1 MLYHRRKLLQV
12 CSESSIPE
20 IRKIGKFLENIPNIK
35 GKCYSPLGW
44 PVAGGNLGGGW
55 CGLGPVVFPFY
66 LYSAVVVVGSLGWCL
81 VVRVWWRC
89 CEAPCGVGDGGYE
102 LLGLLGSMCH
112 GRRDLRLVG
121 AELSF

>member
-20 IRKIGKFLENIPNIK
+20 IRKIGKFLENIPNI
-35 GKCYSPLGW
+35 CYSPLGW
-44 PVAGGNLGGGW
+44 PVARGNLGGGW

-66 LYSAVVVVGSLGWCL
+66 LYCAVVVVGSLGWCL

-89 CEAPCGVGDGGYE
+89 CEAAVWCWGMEVMNSWGYW
-102 LLGLLGSMCH
+102 GLCVMA
-112 GRRDLRLVG
+112 D
-121 AELSF
+121 AT